1 MQAQCRKLDVEIAAK
16 GTGNHGKERGK
27 GLYRAGSNEEDETE
41 NTADHQ
47 ENGSPSIRAKE
58 LLTMRGCLVR

>member
-1 MQAQCRKLDVEIAAK
+1 MAQCRQLDVEIAAK
-16 GTGNHGKERGK
+16 GTGNQGKERRK

-41 NTADHQ
+41 NTADSE
-47 ENGSPSIRAKE
+47 ENVSPSIRAKE